1 MIRFL
6 DSETSCNASGNAR
19 VVIIPFQVEFST
31 SYGKGT
37 KNGPEAILKASPYLE
52 FYDEELSL
60 ETWKIG
66 VYTAPVFSHDNSP
79 DIINLITDNVLKYLK
94 RDKFIIGLGGEHT
107 ITYGIYRA
115 FHQVYD
121 NLSILQLDAHSDLR
135 DEYEGLKISHA
146 CVMRRIW
153 ELGTKIIQVGVR
165 SQSYEEKLFVLKN
178 DINIYYA
185 YDIYKKGFQQSII
198 NNLTDNV
205 FITIDVDFFD
215 PSIMPSTGT
224 PEPGGFLWN
233 ETIEFLAKIFQERNV
248 IGFDVVELSPI
259 KGIYHPEFFIAK
271 FIYKLIGIYYKNN
284 P

>member
-1 MIRFL
+1 MIHFL
-6 DSETSCNASGNAR
+6 DSETSCNASENAR
-19 VVIIPFQVEFST
+19 VVIIPFKVEFST

-60 ETWKIG
+60 ESWKIG
-66 VYTAPVFSHDNSP
+66 VYTAPVFSPDNSL
-79 DIINLITDNVLKYLK
+79 DIMNLITDNVSKYLK
-94 RDKFIIGLGGEHT
+94 KDTFIIGLGGEHT

-153 ELGTKIIQVGVR
+153 ELGTKIIQVGIR
-165 SQSYEEKLFVLKN
+165 SQSHEEKLFAVKN
-178 DINIYYA
+178 DIKIYYA

-233 ETIEFLAKIFQERNV
+233 ETIEFLAKVFEKRNV
-248 IGFDVVELSPI
+248 IGFDVAELSPI
-259 KGIYHPEFFIAK
+259 KGIHHPEFFIAK

-284 P
+284 T